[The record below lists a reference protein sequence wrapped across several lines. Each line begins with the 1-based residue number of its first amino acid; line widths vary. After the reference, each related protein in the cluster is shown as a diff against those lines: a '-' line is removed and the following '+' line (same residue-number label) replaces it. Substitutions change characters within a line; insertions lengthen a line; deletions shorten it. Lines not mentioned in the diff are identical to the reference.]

1 MLLLLKLLLLLI
13 LLNLILAVDV
23 DNKFIELVIDDYES
37 LLIILIRCFD
47 NDDCDCL
54 LYNIGSS
61 LFDGYFNSLFFI
73 FLCDTKGLLLFFLLI
88 EMIGYC
94 SIFASFLFY
103 TKCYNNKFSFLIL
116 YKM

>member
-1 MLLLLKLLLLLI
+1 MLLI

-54 LYNIGSS
+54 LYNIGS
-61 LFDGYFNSLFFI
+61 
-73 FLCDTKGLLLFFLLI
+73 
-88 EMIGYC
+88 
-94 SIFASFLFY
+94 
-103 TKCYNNKFSFLIL
+103 
-116 YKM
+116 